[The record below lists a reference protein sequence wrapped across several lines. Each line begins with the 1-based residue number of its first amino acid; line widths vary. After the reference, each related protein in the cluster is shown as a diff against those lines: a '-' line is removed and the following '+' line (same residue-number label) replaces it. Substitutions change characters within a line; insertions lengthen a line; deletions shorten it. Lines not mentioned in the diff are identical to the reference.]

1 MRQLT
6 LKYGGECKRCGEY
19 LAEGETAMYEKS
31 MGIFCIGHEPV
42 ETEDIRHFRT
52 LKAEKRADQLIGKAE
67 RLEGKA
73 KGRMKLFDSLRGDWA
88 FATQPG
94 HIPIRER
101 AIKGY
106 EKGMELMGEARE
118 ARELAE
124 GVMREKTRVKGDA
137 ERKHQEVRDKNDTLI
152 KVGSRVFDPVFGNG
166 TIVGVFK
173 KSYKIDFG
181 KGFNPSLRDKSY
193 VRLLPEDK

>member
-1 MRQLT
+1 
-6 LKYGGECKRCGEY
+6 
-19 LAEGETAMYEKS
+19 MYEKS
-31 MGIFCIGHEPV
+31 MGIFCPGHEPTG
-42 ETEDIRHFRT
+42 TEDIRHFRT

-67 RLEGKA
+67 RLEDKA
-73 KGRMKLFDSLRGDWA
+73 EGRMKLFNSLRGDWA

-106 EKGMELMGEARE
+106 DKGLELMGEASE
-118 ARELAE
+118 ARQKAE

-137 ERKHQEVRDKNDTLI
+137 ERLYQAVRDRNDTLI
-152 KVGSRVFDPVFGNG
+152 GIGSKVFDPVFGHG
-166 TIVGVFK
+166 TVVGVFK

-181 KGFNPSLRDKSY
+181 KGFKPSLRDKSY
-193 VRLLPEDK
+193 VRLSKD